1 MSELWSHWF
10 HLLMIGC
17 NFNHKICF
25 SGGPWSILSPS
36 LSPGIMNAGNYE
48 TSLGIASKTWR
59 YLSQRGVSN
68 FRNLVEEMGII
79 VNPRQLVLHK
89 RAKNMIMF
97 WKYQMRNALAKIFT
111 LDPVVHGDAPGLS
124 VSILPDHGL
133 RYGLLFVPIWTF
145 HSPTRPK
152 GVQGDFGKMFRY
164 DK

>member
-1 MSELWSHWF
+1 MQNSEDCGQIKDFLDLLADVAGENGWRFHLWF

-97 WKYQMRNALAKIFT
+97 WKYQMRNDLAKIFT
-111 LDPVVHGDAPGLS
+111 PDPLFIS
-124 VSILPDHGL
+124 VRFSYP
-133 RYGLLFVPIWTF
+133 P
-145 HSPTRPK
+145 RPWRTLAFYFFK
-152 GVQGDFGKMFRY
+152 
-164 DK
+164 